1 MDFDFLELIPAKR
14 FSDAFCDDFYQEVP
28 NDWWVIVTDVV
39 SSTKAIEAGRYKD
52 INMLGAAGITAVFN
66 VVGGATIPFVFGGD
80 GATFLCTDKDCPE
93 LIAELLAVKTFGL
106 QHYDLEL
113 RVGCV
118 PMHEIR
124 AQGKNVQVAR
134 LELSLGNS
142 LALFNGGGL
151 GLADSI
157 IKSDKSGEYCKS
169 KQTERLPNLEGLSC
183 RWQPLKPV
191 NGQILTLLV
200 QATVEKDYARIVEGI
215 QEILGRGNDDFN
227 PVKPQGL
234 KLRGFF
240 ENFSLERFAT
250 SAGSGASLLPALK
263 LIFERSFQ
271 RFAHFVNLKSG
282 PYQPDTYLTELRSN
296 SDFRKFDD
304 MVRMV
309 LDCKKEVIEGLKE
322 FLELEH
328 EARNLIYG
336 IHLSEEALMTCLM
349 LDLRHSQHLHF
360 IDGADGGYAMAA
372 KSLKAQ
378 AKA

>member
-1 MDFDFLELIPAKR
+1 MDFDFLKLQPATR

-28 NDWWVIVTDVV
+28 DDWWVIVTDVV

-80 GATFLCTDKDCPE
+80 GATFLCSEKDCDE
-93 LIAELLAVKTFGL
+93 LISELLAVKGFGL
-106 QHYDLEL
+106 KHYGLEL

-118 PMHEIR
+118 PMRDIR

-134 LELSLGNS
+134 LELSPGNS

-151 GLADSI
+151 GLADRI
-157 IKSDKSGEYCKS
+157 IKSDRTGKFCKNQ
-169 KQTERLPNLEGLSC
+169 QTERLPNLEGLSC
-183 RWQPLKPV
+183 RWQPLKPE
-191 NGQILTLLV
+191 NGQVLTLLV
-200 QATVEKDYARIVEGI
+200 QATVEDDYARIVEGI
-215 QEILGRGNDDFN
+215 QEILGRGNDDLN

-250 SAGSGASLLPALK
+250 SAGSGADVIPALK
-263 LIFERSFQ
+263 LLFERCFQ

-282 PYQPDTYLTELRSN
+282 PYQPDIYLAELRSN

-309 LDCKKEVIEGLKE
+309 LDCKKTIIEDLKE
-322 FLELEH
+322 FLEAEQR
-328 EARNLIYG
+328 EGKLIYG

-372 KSLKAQ
+372 KSLKAR
-378 AKA
+378 AKE